1 MCVVCVCPP
10 PLLCPPQ
17 HNEAVRSAAAGAEE
31 TAAGCRLPPPALSC
45 SQTMGMA
52 AEEEHAASPREEEWP
67 EAEKAEKLARGA
79 ALKWASGVFYRP
91 EKLEGL
97 GQYRSRE
104 TQRNSSI
111 QSRLKST
118 VQSYLEGVSVG
129 LEQLRSAVQEVQSV
143 CQEMGAARWALLDSQ
158 DQLQGLQQMRV
169 LMAEHVQLASV
180 VQVLPQLFSVQEVF
194 SHTLQLLRGQQ
205 LLEAH
210 VELMMVEQ
218 LRDDILSQL
227 HLRGLSS
234 AQTTVLSYFSGLQEI
249 NESLAKQLWDITGSS
264 LQLVREDPVLF
275 VTAVRI
281 IEREEKIDDTLLLEA
296 TFLPPGRPKGWR
308 QKFYHILQETITGS
322 LFRAARVKTE
332 GSGLARHLAAL
343 QKDIVSELRV
353 VKDLMVQCVPAHY
366 NILSLCTATYH
377 QALTSHLQDILRENL
392 DKQALFLLLE
402 WALHVYHSP
411 EMMGHPD
418 LLPEVDVSDL
428 GPLMSPELV
437 DQTERKYVVK
447 VKASVLEWMQ
457 RTLEVE
463 FKEWFREEEPEMD
476 HQGFFQSALPVIIMQ
491 MLNENIQVASLINDS
506 LQQKVYNMALEEL
519 EAFLGRSVEPLAL
532 LPTLPAPG
540 FPGQAPQADGGD
552 PQWGTHL
559 PHRRIS
565 SLSACGATV
574 TALWATSS
582 HGLLPKCFSST
593 SESCFPQGSRTGPSA
608 PACAGQK
615 KEPSELGGW
624 WEVHMAPGAAQLQV
638 LVPGCPWLCCS
649 LREALVH
656 CGKEHQKDRAV
667 PKHYISYLLAMLN
680 NNLALSSSVSSLH
693 PDTAC
698 REVPVSLQA
707 ALDRTQKKACQL
719 LLEEMLL
726 DLQPLCL
733 QLPSRKWLSSS
744 QLVTSICE
752 VIDKY
757 AKDFSRVRK
766 PIFTVLLAE
775 SELLVSSQYLRAL
788 MQKKMVCR
796 SKEERAQ
803 LCDRLL
809 QDATQLRE
817 LFSGLGLE
825 RQQQSLEAV
834 FALRELIC
842 LKDPALLS
850 LEVLGFITKYPDVSD
865 EHISTLLDLRG
876 DVSRDVRHMVLE
888 MMEQNPQVLPES
900 YQPIF
905 STILVPAPEL
915 PFCLRKGKCT

>member
-491 MLNENIQVASLINDS
+491 VGPWCCWGTAMLRDPRKRATACSLLLLHLPSPFPLQMLNENIQVASLINDS

-519 EAFLGRSVEPLAL
+519 EAFLGR
-532 LPTLPAPG
+532 
-540 FPGQAPQADGGD
+540 
-552 PQWGTHL
+552 
-559 PHRRIS
+559 
-565 SLSACGATV
+565 
-574 TALWATSS
+574 
-582 HGLLPKCFSST
+582 
-593 SESCFPQGSRTGPSA
+593 
-608 PACAGQK
+608 
-615 KEPSELGGW
+615 
-624 WEVHMAPGAAQLQV
+624 
-638 LVPGCPWLCCS
+638 

>member
-1 MCVVCVCPP
+1 
-10 PLLCPPQ
+10 
-17 HNEAVRSAAAGAEE
+17 
-31 TAAGCRLPPPALSC
+31 
-45 SQTMGMA
+45 MGMA

-129 LEQLRSAVQEVQSV
+129 LEQLRSAEQEVQSV
-143 CQEMGAARWALLDSQ
+143 CQEMGAARWALLDSE
-158 DQLQGLQQMRV
+158 DQIQGLQQMRV

-227 HLRGLSS
+227 HLQGLSS

-281 IEREEKIDDTLLLEA
+281 IEREEKIDDNLLLEA

-308 QKFYHILQETITGS
+308 QKFYHILQEAITGS
-322 LFRAARVKTE
+322 LFRAAQVNTE
-332 GSGLARHLAAL
+332 GPGLARHLAAL

-366 NILSLCTATYH
+366 NILSVCTATYH

-519 EAFLGRSVEPLAL
+519 EAFLGR
-532 LPTLPAPG
+532 
-540 FPGQAPQADGGD
+540 
-552 PQWGTHL
+552 
-559 PHRRIS
+559 
-565 SLSACGATV
+565 
-574 TALWATSS
+574 
-582 HGLLPKCFSST
+582 
-593 SESCFPQGSRTGPSA
+593 
-608 PACAGQK
+608 
-615 KEPSELGGW
+615 
-624 WEVHMAPGAAQLQV
+624 
-638 LVPGCPWLCCS
+638 

-698 REVPVSLQA
+698 REVPASLQA

-744 QLVTSICE
+744 QLVTSMCE

-757 AKDFSRVRK
+757 AKDFSRLRK

-825 RQQQSLEAV
+825 RHQQSLEAV
-834 FALRELIC
+834 FALRELLC
-842 LKDPALLS
+842 LQDPALLS

-876 DVSRDVRHMVLE
+876 DVSKDVRHMVLE

>member
-1 MCVVCVCPP
+1 MGTCAQPGVQPK
-10 PLLCPPQ
+10 L
-17 HNEAVRSAAAGAEE
+17 AGW
-31 TAAGCRLPPPALSC
+31 
-45 SQTMGMA
+45 
-52 AEEEHAASPREEEWP
+52 EWP
-67 EAEKAEKLARGA
+67 EVEKAEKLARGA

-118 VQSYLEGVSVG
+118 IQSYLEGVSAG
-129 LEQLRSAVQEVQSV
+129 LEQLRSAAQEVQSV
-143 CQEMGAARWALLDSQ
+143 CQDLGAARWALLDSA
-158 DQLQGLQQMRV
+158 DRFQGLQQMRA

-194 SHTLQLLRGQQ
+194 SHTLQLLSGQQ

-210 VELMMVEQ
+210 AELMMMEH

-234 AQTTVLSYFSGLQEI
+234 AQATVLSYFGGLQEL
-249 NESLAKQLWDITGSS
+249 NESLAKQLWDIVGSS
-264 LQLVREDPVLF
+264 LRLVREDPVLF

-308 QKFYHILQETITGS
+308 QKFYHVLQETITGAH
-322 LFRAARVKTE
+322 FHAAHMDTE
-332 GSGLARHLAAL
+332 GPGLARHLAAL

-366 NILSLCTATYH
+366 NILSVCTVTYH
-377 QALTSHLQDILRENL
+377 QALISHLQDILREDL

-402 WALHVYHSP
+402 WALRVYHSP

-418 LLPEVDVSDL
+418 LLPEVDVSAL

-447 VKASVLEWMQ
+447 VKVSDVLEWMQ

-463 FKEWFREEEPEMD
+463 FKEWFREEEPETD
-476 HQGFFQSALPVIIMQ
+476 HQGFFQSALPVIVMQ
-491 MLNENIQVASLINDS
+491 MLNENIRVASLITDS

-519 EAFLGRSVEPLAL
+519 EAFLGRS
-532 LPTLPAPG
+532 
-540 FPGQAPQADGGD
+540 
-552 PQWGTHL
+552 
-559 PHRRIS
+559 
-565 SLSACGATV
+565 
-574 TALWATSS
+574 
-582 HGLLPKCFSST
+582 
-593 SESCFPQGSRTGPSA
+593 
-608 PACAGQK
+608 
-615 KEPSELGGW
+615 
-624 WEVHMAPGAAQLQV
+624 
-638 LVPGCPWLCCS
+638 
-649 LREALVH
+649 
-656 CGKEHQKDRAV
+656 KDRTI
-667 PKHYISYLLAMLN
+667 PKYYVSYLLAAGEQQLWD
-680 NNLALSSSVSSLH
+680 V
-693 PDTAC
+693 
-698 REVPVSLQA
+698 VPSCSWQLVQEQCDA
-707 ALDRTQKKACQL
+707 GCHML
-719 LLEEMLL
+719 LLCFF
-726 DLQPLCL
+726 QPLCL
-733 QLPSRKWLSSS
+733 QLPSRKWLSGS
-744 QLVTSICE
+744 QLVSSMCE

-766 PIFTVLLAE
+766 PVFMLLLTE
-775 SELLVSSQYLRAL
+775 SELLVTSQYLRAL
-788 MQKKMVCR
+788 MQKKMVCK
-796 SKEERAQ
+796 SEEERGQ

-817 LFSGLGLE
+817 LFCGLGLD
-825 RQQQSLEAV
+825 QSQQSLEAM

-876 DVSRDVRHMVLE
+876 DVSKEVRHMVLE
-888 MMEQNPQVLPES
+888 MMAQHPQVLPER
-900 YQPIF
+900 YRPIF

-915 PFCLRKGKCT
+915 PFCLRKGKCA